1 MAGFFIIFK
10 MKVAVFI
17 DGSNFYG
24 KLKELNIKHTS
35 KFDFIGFAQNLTKGK
50 SLTYIGYYV
59 GQVRK
64 EKGNAKSEL
73 LYANQ
78 QKLFAHLQKTIPQI
92 KIIRGHIQNYNGI
105 YKEKGV
111 DVRIA
116 LDLFRLA
123 IENQYDKAVL
133 LSSDSDLIPAV
144 RMVQAR
150 GKEIEYIG
158 FSHNTSMAL
167 IKECKAKR
175 LLTSDDINPFSS
187 KS

>member
-1 MAGFFIIFK
+1 
-10 MKVAVFI
+10 MKIAVFI

-24 KLKELNIKHTS
+24 KLKELNIRHTS
-35 KFDFIGFAQNLTKGK
+35 KFDFLGLVQTLTKGK
-50 SLTYIGYYV
+50 TLAYIGYYV

-78 QKLFAHLQKTIPQI
+78 QKLFAHLQKIIPQI
-92 KIIRGHIQNYNGI
+92 KIIRGHIQNYNGV

-111 DVRIA
+111 DVRVA

-123 IENQYDKAVL
+123 IENQYDKAVI
-133 LSSDSDLIPAV
+133 LSSDSDLLPAV
-144 RMVQAR
+144 RMVQTK

-175 LLTSDDINPFSS
+175 LLTFDDINQFVS
-187 KS
+187 KR